1 MIYQASNCILG
12 WERRQYGGIQTSVTN
27 HPCRTRT
34 ESRREN
40 SWYKSQLHS
49 FPWQTE
55 QLGQWI
61 WWPRTLHTSVTGVVL
76 RAVHVSPR
84 YDYRLY
90 MYPPVIITVCT
101 CILPLS
107 LQTAMYPFIMITE
120 CTHISLLW
128 LPTGTVDSG
137 HWTDGSLIHRENPC

>member
-1 MIYQASNCILG
+1 MLAKLILISFNCNTFKSLFLTPLPRDNIKALRIIMNPVTPKTKFSVFTSYIYQDSSCISG
-12 WERRQYGGIQTSVTN
+12 WERRQCGSIQTSVTN

-90 MYPPVIITVCT
+90 M
-101 CILPLS
+101 
-107 LQTAMYPFIMITE
+107 
-120 CTHISLLW
+120 
-128 LPTGTVDSG
+128 
-137 HWTDGSLIHRENPC
+137 